1 LGEEKV
7 KAKQLWLVIAGLILL
22 NCITVAFFLT
32 KAKGANGA
40 GITGET
46 VATVGDRKIT
56 RQEWLSELELRYG
69 QDVLK
74 DMIDQKVIGQM
85 ADKYNIKISDQTVDR
100 EMKMNQ
106 AMYSSN
112 RNGQNTSQKKWKEQ
126 IKYNLL
132 LEEILTKDVVVPE
145 KEARKYYER
154 NKDLFNVPDSYHLS
168 HILVKTKAEA
178 KKTEKEL
185 AGGSSFKALAME
197 RSIDEFS
204 ANQGGDIGYL
214 NEEDE
219 RYPAK
224 YLNEAKKLKKGH
236 WSSSIKTDDG
246 YAIIYLQ
253 EKIKGQ
259 SYTYKEV
266 KDQIKRQIALEQMK
280 EPATAKTFWDEAKV
294 DWFYGEQKKD

>member
-1 LGEEKV
+1 M

-40 GITGET
+40 GFTGET

-69 QDVLK
+69 QDVLR

-85 ADKYNIKISDQTVDR
+85 AEKYNIKISDQTVDR

-106 AMYSSN
+106 AMYSSTH
-112 RNGQNTSQKKWKEQ
+112 NGQNTSQKKWKEQ

-132 LEEILTKDVVVPE
+132 LEDILTKDVVVPE
-145 KEARKYYER
+145 KEVKKYYER

-185 AGGSSFKALAME
+185 AGGSSFRALAME

-224 YLNEAKKLKKGH
+224 YLDEAKKLKKGH
-236 WSSSIKTDDG
+236 WSSPIKTDDG

-266 KDQIKRQIALEQMK
+266 EGQIKRQIALEQMK

-294 DWFYGEQKKD
+294 NWFYGEQKKD